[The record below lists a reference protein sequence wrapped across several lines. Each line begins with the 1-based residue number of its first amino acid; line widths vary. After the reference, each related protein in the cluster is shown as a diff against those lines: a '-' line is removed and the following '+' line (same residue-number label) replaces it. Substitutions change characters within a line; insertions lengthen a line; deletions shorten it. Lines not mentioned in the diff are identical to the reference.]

1 MNIGEIIKN
10 KKVSIFFEDTGMK
23 NNVIDINNENPNI
36 GIFFENMGIYDEEI
50 VVISQKEN
58 KEKIFKSA
66 LKNNVSI
73 DFFNIGKLRSAD
85 YDTSYFKNKIILFN
99 KCFDGMT
106 SENNNTYK
114 NIKEIVKNSYKF
126 IFIEAIG
133 ENFLIPEYF
142 IPLLRLSRS
151 DIKLD
156 IDYNI
161 DYLTHLLEENVKIIK
176 NNVEETENFKKYWRI
191 RDFST
196 FNTVFTPTLN
206 INPKL
211 ESNSTKDNTKS
222 SYERFFAD
230 KPEKNSKKKP
240 LETNFKFYNQKNKYL
255 LYLALSFLG
264 FFGIAG
270 IQHFV
275 QKKILKG
282 FLYFLTL
289 GFFYIGTIYDIVY
302 YISKY
307 SNEKK

>member
-99 KCFDGMT
+99 KCFDSMT

-156 IDYNI
+156 I
-161 DYLTHLLEENVKIIK
+161 E
-176 NNVEETENFKKYWRI
+176 F
-191 RDFST
+191 
-196 FNTVFTPTLN
+196 
-206 INPKL
+206 
-211 ESNSTKDNTKS
+211 
-222 SYERFFAD
+222 
-230 KPEKNSKKKP
+230 
-240 LETNFKFYNQKNKYL
+240 
-255 LYLALSFLG
+255 
-264 FFGIAG
+264 
-270 IQHFV
+270 
-275 QKKILKG
+275 
-282 FLYFLTL
+282 
-289 GFFYIGTIYDIVY
+289 
-302 YISKY
+302 
-307 SNEKK
+307 